1 MHLKL
6 STIKP
11 APIPY
16 HLILVCK
23 GVNKR
28 SRFITPSINRS
39 IRASRPLL
47 PAQPLSQN
55 LMCTFDRCC
64 LIPRILSRVLKPL
77 GLSENGMGKPKSNW
91 LIIIPSRLM
100 AIGVKMA
107 IACYSPLLLRI
118 CGQLCQPRIQPALA
132 SGKVAFLGQLA
143 TNLQKGQ
150 NQINRLEHGRA
161 DTCSRLLPN
170 WQKTAAAG
178 QRSDWYDPRKL
189 EEPQQNCTS
198 LSKYL
203 KLCKLETIR
212 SLQAFE
218 RTDQPGPPWKSQE
231 LPDPSA
237 RIPGG
242 IQSWQGHSYPT
253 WSQSQP
259 MLPAPHACESHGG
272 PVTTVGRLH
281 CWARAVAKNAYV
293 KLFLVGERSTVP
305 QCFYIKINIKKPGI
319 SLEIKIPYK
328 QPRAMSQQATA
339 PSFLFHP
346 VPTRSVLISA
356 SESIMEAW
364 VKRSKNC
371 HLLHADAKFPTKPI
385 SSQRWAQKKYRW
397 LATQGV

>member
-1 MHLKL
+1 MTVDQMKQQSSEICFNIILFGIQKRIGLSTKCLESSCQSQGFLGISGSLQSGFKMSMHLKL

-170 WQKTAAAG
+170 
-178 QRSDWYDPRKL
+178 
-189 EEPQQNCTS
+189 
-198 LSKYL
+198 
-203 KLCKLETIR
+203 
-212 SLQAFE
+212 
-218 RTDQPGPPWKSQE
+218 
-231 LPDPSA
+231 
-237 RIPGG
+237 
-242 IQSWQGHSYPT
+242 
-253 WSQSQP
+253 
-259 MLPAPHACESHGG
+259 
-272 PVTTVGRLH
+272 
-281 CWARAVAKNAYV
+281 
-293 KLFLVGERSTVP
+293 
-305 QCFYIKINIKKPGI
+305 
-319 SLEIKIPYK
+319 
-328 QPRAMSQQATA
+328 
-339 PSFLFHP
+339 
-346 VPTRSVLISA
+346 
-356 SESIMEAW
+356 
-364 VKRSKNC
+364 
-371 HLLHADAKFPTKPI
+371 
-385 SSQRWAQKKYRW
+385 
-397 LATQGV
+397 